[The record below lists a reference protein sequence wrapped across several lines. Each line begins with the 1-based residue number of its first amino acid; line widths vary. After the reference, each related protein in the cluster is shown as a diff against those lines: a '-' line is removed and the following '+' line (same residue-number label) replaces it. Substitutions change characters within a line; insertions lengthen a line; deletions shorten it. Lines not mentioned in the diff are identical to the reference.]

1 MAELAQVKLAASGR
15 WGSILPSLAGIPSD
29 ALDRKN
35 HPCPKCGGTDRFRA
49 LNDFEQTGAV
59 FCNQCFSKANGDGV
73 AAIQWATGWTFPES
87 VDKLAEH
94 LGLNGT
100 KPVQPKR
107 EVANYRYEDEHGN
120 LLFQVVR
127 YEPKGFAQ
135 RRPKPDGQTGWLWNL
150 TGVKQV
156 PYRLPA
162 LLAKV
167 NSQVFICEGEKDCDR
182 LAELGLVATT
192 NAGGAEKWTAEH
204 AAYLAGRNV
213 TILPDNDD
221 KGRAH
226 ANKVAASL
234 HGIAASVRVL
244 VLPNLPLKG
253 DVSNWLDAGGTVEEL
268 FSLDEATPEWTEAT
282 FELEPVKPAIEESG
296 PKATSLADAAEKY
309 IQSLRSGKEVLIKTG
324 IPGLD
329 RALNG
334 GVASGEVVVLA
345 ARPSHGK
352 TMVAMQCV
360 HQWSREGHKCLVISE
375 EMAAMALG
383 KRMLQ
388 FMSDV
393 PEENWTREQSELDE
407 VLRFY
412 RETSAECTVLEECF
426 TVEVVCQQIA
436 KYAAQGVKRIIV
448 DYIQLL
454 GAEGKS
460 EYDRVT
466 NASKML
472 KACAKQNDVLLI
484 LLAQLSRE
492 IEKRPKFVPKTS
504 DLRASGQIEQ
514 DADVILFL
522 VWPHRIESK
531 LPPNEFLLFVAKN
544 RNRGVNDAVVKCRI
558 EPSRQMLTE
567 ERAADMPNYESAF
580 DAWN

>member
-15 WGSILPSLAGIPSD
+15 WGSILPSMAGIPAES
-29 ALDRKN
+29 LDRKN
-35 HPCPKCGGTDRFRA
+35 HPCPKCHGTDRFRA
-49 LNDFEQTGAV
+49 LNDFDESGAV
-59 FCNQCFSKANGDGV
+59 FCNQCFNKANGDGV
-73 AAIQWATGWTFPES
+73 AAIQWATGWTFPETIQR
-87 VDKLAEH
+87 LAEH
-94 LGLNGT
+94 LGVNGSS
-100 KPVQPKR
+100 KPTPKR
-107 EVANYRYEDEHGN
+107 EVANYPYRDAEGT

-127 YEPKGFAQ
+127 YEPKDFRQ
-135 RRPKPDGQTGWLWNL
+135 RRPKPDGQEGWLWDL
-150 TGVKQV
+150 RGVAKV
-156 PYRLPA
+156 PYRLTDLVQNPD
-162 LLAKV
+162 
-167 NSQVFICEGEKDCDR
+167 SQVFICEGEKDCDR
-182 LAELGLVATT
+182 LAALGLIATT
-192 NAGGAEKWTAEH
+192 NAGGAEKWCEEH
-204 AAYLAGRNV
+204 AAYLTGRNV

-226 ANKVAASL
+226 ANKVASSL
-234 HGIAASVRVL
+234 HGIAQSVRVL
-244 VLPNLPLKG
+244 VLPDLPLKG
-253 DVSNWLDAGGTVEEL
+253 DVSDWLDAGGTVEKL
-268 FSLDEATPEWTEAT
+268 FDLDEATPEWSPAT
-282 FELEPVKPAIEESG
+282 FQPEPIQPAVEESG
-296 PKATSLADAAEKY
+296 PKSISLADAAAKY
-309 IQSLRSGKEVLIKTG
+309 LQSLRSGKEVLIKTG

-329 RALNG
+329 KALNG
-334 GVASGEVVVLA
+334 GVASGEVVILA

-360 HQWSREGHKCLVISE
+360 HEWARQGHKCLVVSE

-393 PEENWTREQSELDE
+393 PEENWTREQTELEE
-407 VLRFY
+407 VLRWY

-454 GAEGKS
+454 GSEGRS

-522 VWPHRIESK
+522 VWPHRIESN

-544 RNRGVNDAVVKCRI
+544 RNRGIKEATVKCRI

-567 ERAADMPNYESAF
+567 ERAKDMPNYESSF
-580 DAWN
+580 DDY